1 MHSQKHNRTSP
12 SITQLSRR
20 RIVGELL
27 HILRPIAHLATGAVA
42 GGLDKWSPY
51 AVSFSLD
58 LVSLRLLQGRNFS
71 FGRDNVLNVIMRP
84 SRGSSDDP
92 LDPVDEV
99 WNWSETAE
107 IQRRYLSLF
116 MYLLRSPFYD
126 KYTKERLLRLLS
138 LFASHIPLF
147 GRLLRPFISYLPEWQ
162 RVYFYVW
169 NQ

>member
-1 MHSQKHNRTSP
+1 MQKHNRTSP
-12 SITQLSRR
+12 AITRLNRR

-27 HILRPIAHLATGAVA
+27 HIFRPIVHLTAGVIA

-51 AVSFSLD
+51 ALSFSLD
-58 LVSLRLLQGRNFS
+58 LVSLRLLQGSNFNI
-71 FGRDNVLNVIMRP
+71 GRDNVLNLIIRP
-84 SRGSSDDP
+84 SCSADDP
-92 LDPVDEV
+92 SDPVDEV
-99 WNWSETAE
+99 WNWSEQSE
-107 IQRRYLSLF
+107 IRRRYLSLF

-138 LFASHIPLF
+138 LFANKIPLF